1 MITITFDKSCRDI
14 IIPFQRKS
22 IRELFYKNFELFNIS
37 YPIKINLSVERDD
50 DNHDWMAK
58 FLIEKSS
65 KHKFHIAFNAFWLEG
80 FAPRNN
86 RQLSIVNRT
95 ILHEIIHGL
104 DILTIEDSHKKH
116 RTNYHSVRL
125 LLVQE
130 KSDFFWALM
139 YFFTLLRDEGIAL
152 YGESLLLGSD
162 SEKTNEELNEM
173 LASDVEWMLSAMEQN
188 QAERANLDEV
198 FSRVYE
204 YGAYIYNELFL
215 EERKGKIASEHLL
228 DLMKMDVSHWIWLF
242 FKRLFPHQVHRLLIH
257 YSNQKILWF
266 GMLVP
271 PNPTAFDDPKGL
283 LIDYF
288 QECSIKPLDQ
298 DMFKVIRHRL
308 VENMPTASSEW
319 ETERYEHDLHLMVH
333 QRLVRIWDQLDEEL
347 QRYSLSYFATLQD
360 QLHDELTFI
369 GHLDDM
375 LLLDYLEEYCC

>member
-1 MITITFDKSCRDI
+1 MITITFDKSCKDI

-37 YPIKINLSVERDD
+37 YPIKINLSVEHDD

-58 FLIEKSS
+58 FLVDKSS
-65 KHKFHIAFNAFWLEG
+65 RHKFHIAFNAFWLEG
-80 FAPRNN
+80 FAPKNN

-104 DILTIEDSHKKH
+104 DILTIVDSHEKH
-116 RTNYHSVRL
+116 NTNYHSVRL
-125 LLVQE
+125 LLVEE

-152 YGESLLLGSD
+152 YGESLFLGSD

-188 QAERANLDEV
+188 QAERAHLDEV

-204 YGAYIYNELFL
+204 YGAYIYNELFF
-215 EERKGKIASEHLL
+215 EERKGKNASEHLL
-228 DLMKMDVSHWIWLF
+228 DLMKVDVSHWIWMF
-242 FKRLFPHQVHRLLIH
+242 FKRLMPHQVHRLLVH
-257 YSNQKILWF
+257 FSNQNLLWF
-266 GMLVP
+266 GMFAP
-271 PNPTAFDDPKGL
+271 PNSTSFDDPKGIL
-283 LIDYF
+283 MDYF
-288 QECSIKPLDQ
+288 QECGIKPMDHNV
-298 DMFKVIRHRL
+298 FEVIRERL
-308 VENMPTASSEW
+308 VDNMPAKTSEW

-333 QRLVRIWDQLDEEL
+333 QRLVRIWGQLDEEL